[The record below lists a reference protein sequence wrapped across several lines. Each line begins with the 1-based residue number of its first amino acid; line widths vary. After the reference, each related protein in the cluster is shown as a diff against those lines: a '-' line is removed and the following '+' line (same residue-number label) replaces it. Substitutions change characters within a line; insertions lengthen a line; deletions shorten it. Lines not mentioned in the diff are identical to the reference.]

1 VAGALS
7 VAGLAAISFMKRKQ
21 KPDKLIGI
29 EFKGP
34 RGEKTISRQ
43 IRMLALFLSRKK
55 PTKKKEGE
63 K

>member
-1 VAGALS
+1 
-7 VAGLAAISFMKRKQ
+7 MKRKK
-21 KPDKLIGI
+21 KPDSLIGI

-43 IRMLALFLSRKK
+43 IRRLAIFLSRKK
-55 PTKKKEGE
+55 TTKKKGGE